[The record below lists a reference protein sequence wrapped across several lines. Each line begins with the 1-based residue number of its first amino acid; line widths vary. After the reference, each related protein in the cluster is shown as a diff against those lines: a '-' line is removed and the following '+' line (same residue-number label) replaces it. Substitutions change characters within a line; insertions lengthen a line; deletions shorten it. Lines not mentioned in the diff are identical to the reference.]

1 LGFFSAATVAGSP
14 ASPASWFCG
23 ASVSLD
29 EKPALELQVVW
40 KTVRYHRSS
49 YLGINKQQKQY
60 DRIILLT
67 KVAPIK
73 KSAFIVQHQQRV
85 TQLAEVDND
94 GNEITI
100 SRIPWHGL
108 NNVE

>member
-49 YLGINKQQKQY
+49 YLGINKQKQY
-60 DRIILLT
+60 DRII
-67 KVAPIK
+67 
-73 KSAFIVQHQQRV
+73 
-85 TQLAEVDND
+85 QLAEVDND

>member
-1 LGFFSAATVAGSP
+1 V
-14 ASPASWFCG
+14 
-23 ASVSLD
+23 
-29 EKPALELQVVW
+29 
-40 KTVRYHRSS
+40 
-49 YLGINKQQKQY
+49 
-60 DRIILLT
+60 
-67 KVAPIK
+67 
-73 KSAFIVQHQQRV
+73 FIVQHQQRV